1 MFGWY
6 HITAQAVCTL
16 HVLIFLRYMFYFE
29 FNVALYYI
37 RPYVLFLACI
47 EWVHVHVLFTFQII
61 MVLLSGVLVKLWIVK
76 YLCKE
81 ITWTKPKERFY
92 VLCYCREVVCCINSS
107 SPAQKAKH
115 RQKFTV
121 TATHCCQ
128 QFMYF
133 HRKIHWVRLYM
144 YTSLLSI
151 HDDDTSNRII
161 AIYSS
166 NFSFYV
172 ANGDSA

>member
-92 VLCYCREVVCCINSS
+92 VLCYCREVVLYVVSIVPLLHKKQNTDRSSPSQPLTAASS
-107 SPAQKAKH
+107 SCTFIE
-115 RQKFTV
+115 KF
-121 TATHCCQ
+121 
-128 QFMYF
+128 
-133 HRKIHWVRLYM
+133 IE
-144 YTSLLSI
+144 
-151 HDDDTSNRII
+151 
-161 AIYSS
+161 
-166 NFSFYV
+166 
-172 ANGDSA
+172 